1 MYKVGTC
8 IFCTNKREASYRR
21 ANANFVLL
29 VNTFKN
35 KGPYSVEL
43 YLMQMFD
50 HFKTR

>member
-1 MYKVGTC
+1 MHLLYQQKGG
-8 IFCTNKREASYRR
+8 IYRR